1 LHFSWLSVSIPSTEP
16 IFVLDEVATEPV
28 VGDLFALISDD
39 VWCRVKVTGANG
51 EKIHVF
57 FVDHGDETETTK
69 AELRPL
75 ASQFRQLP
83 FQVRLVS
90 KIIVLTKENFFGVFF
105 KFLKTDSGGAQDHK
119 RCDHRIKGEP
129 FEKNSQTF
137 RNMFL

>member
-1 LHFSWLSVSIPSTEP
+1 VYQFHQQNPCTTGF
-16 IFVLDEVATEPV
+16 IFVLDEVATEPA

-90 KIIVLTKENFFGVFF
+90 KIIFQQSFFQIFEN
-105 KFLKTDSGGAQDHK
+105 
-119 RCDHRIKGEP
+119 
-129 FEKNSQTF
+129 
-137 RNMFL
+137 

>member
-1 LHFSWLSVSIPSTEP
+1 MCGF

-51 EKIHVF
+51 EKIQVF

-90 KIIVLTKENFFGVFF
+90 KIIVLTKENVFWRFFF
-105 KFLKTDSGGAQDHK
+105 KLLKTDSGGAQDHQ
-119 RCDHRIKGEP
+119 RWDHRDHLRQNLELFVTCFYKFKII
-129 FEKNSQTF
+129 FSV
-137 RNMFL
+137 LV

>member
-1 LHFSWLSVSIPSTEP
+1 MHFSWLSVSIPSTKP

-28 VGDLFALISDD
+28 VGDLFALIADD

-51 EKIHVF
+51 EKIQVF

-75 ASQFRQLP
+75 AFQFRQLP

-90 KIIVLTKENFFGVFF
+90 KIIVLTTRKFFWCFFQIFEN
-105 KFLKTDSGGAQDHK
+105 
-119 RCDHRIKGEP
+119 
-129 FEKNSQTF
+129 
-137 RNMFL
+137 